1 MIISATYPQV
11 ITFITAIKTAG
22 SGIQTIN
29 IAPIGKDILFEED
42 EICIKTTRSS
52 FNLVLT
58 EDVSATATTMSVRG
72 DIPQSLPKF
81 SYVSIISKGM
91 AIKASSKRLYA
102 HQSIYLTAGTNGND
116 YLSAFGTSTFSVN
129 AAAQLADGNSK
140 PNRWGS
146 QYGMFVA
153 PYDCEL
159 LSVKGTASTNAGTG
173 DNALI
178 NIWKTTPNVG
188 TTTNLTIDLMKQFTI
203 TSQNNQNHI
212 FDLEATTFSG
222 PALTSGDIV
231 FFSIRRTGTKSGGVK
246 WYADIGLQIEMFR

>member
-1 MIISATYPQV
+1 
-11 ITFITAIKTAG
+11 
-22 SGIQTIN
+22 
-29 IAPIGKDILFEED
+29 
-42 EICIKTTRSS
+42 
-52 FNLVLT
+52 
-58 EDVSATATTMSVRG
+58 
-72 DIPQSLPKF
+72 
-81 SYVSIISKGM
+81 M

-159 LSVKGTASTNAGTG
+159 VSAKGTASTDAGSG
-173 DNALI
+173 DDALI

-188 TTTNLTIDLMKQFTI
+188 TTTNLTIDLMKQFTL

-212 FDLEATTFSG
+212 FDIEATTFTG
-222 PALTSGDIV
+222 PALTAGDIV
-231 FFSIRRTGTKSGGVK
+231 FFSIRRTGSLAGSVK